1 MKLEQYTQRY
11 VFVMTLL
18 LGLLLASTAA
28 AHPLGNSSVNRQAG
42 LHLSPDRLEL
52 RYLLDMAEIP
62 TLAETLAAD
71 VNGDGETTPAEWDV
85 YTERWAS
92 ALPSDLSVTLDGKPL
107 PLELRSQSWNLA
119 LGAAALNTLRLE
131 AHLGASLDAVGKGA
145 LLQYRD
151 LDKPGQF
158 GWKEIWI
165 STKGGVNI
173 GRTEAARTDRSR
185 GLTDYTLSFGSQP
198 PNELSAQATVD
209 FPPTAKSPDSLLAP
223 TAAATGQSDAGAI
236 ASSEALNQGQVARPI
251 LFKQQVWPFFKLGI
265 HHIAT
270 GLDHLVFLLGLLLLS
285 QTLTQLIKVV
295 TAFTVAHSITLALAA
310 KGWVMPPSILVEPA
324 IALTIAYVGL
334 LALVWQHTRH
344 SVWLALGFG
353 LVHGFGF
360 AGALAG
366 SLPQQPAG
374 QWLVSL
380 ASFNLGI
387 EVFQVLLVCLIVPL
401 IRFAGRFAW
410 FEGARQVASLS
421 VLGAGLG
428 WFFTRTIGI
437 L

>member
-1 MKLEQYTQRY
+1 
-11 VFVMTLL
+11 MTLL
-18 LGLLLASTAA
+18 LGLLLAGTVA

-42 LHLSPDRLEL
+42 LHLSSARLEL
-52 RYLLDMAEIP
+52 RYLLDVAEIP

-71 VNGDGETTPAEWDV
+71 GDRDGETTPAEWDV
-85 YTERWAS
+85 YTERWAG
-92 ALPSDLSVTLDGKPL
+92 ALPGNLSVTLDGKPL
-107 PLELRSQSWNLA
+107 PLEVRSQSWNLS

-131 AHLGASLDAVGKGA
+131 ARLSASLDGVGKSA

-165 STKGGVNI
+165 STEGGVNI

-209 FPPTAKSPDSLLAP
+209 FPSTPVSPDSLLAP
-223 TAAATGQSDAGAI
+223 TAAMDQSDSGGI
-236 ASSEALNQGQVARPI
+236 GSSEALNQGQVAHPP
-251 LFKQQVWPFFKLGI
+251 LLEQQVWPFFKLGV

-285 QTLTQLIKVV
+285 HTLVQIIKVV

-360 AGALAG
+360 AAALAG
-366 SLPQQPAG
+366 SLPQHPVG

-387 EVFQVLLVCLIVPL
+387 EVFQVLLLCLIVPL

-410 FEGARQVASLS
+410 FEGARQVTSLS
-421 VLGAGLG
+421 VLAAGLG
-428 WFFTRTIGI
+428 WFFARTVGVW
-437 L
+437 

>member
-1 MKLEQYTQRY
+1 MKLEHHTQEC
-11 VFVMTLL
+11 VFFMALL
-18 LGLLLASTAA
+18 LGLLLTGTAA

-42 LHLSPDRLEL
+42 LHLSSDRLEL
-52 RYLLDMAEIP
+52 RYLLDIAEIP

-71 VNGDGETTPAEWDV
+71 GDRDGETTPAEWDV
-85 YTERWAS
+85 YTERWAG
-92 ALPSDLSVTLDGKPL
+92 ALPGNLSVTLDGKPL
-107 PLELRSQSWNLA
+107 PLEVRSQSWNLP

-131 AHLGASLDAVGKGA
+131 AHLSAPLNGVGKGA
-145 LLQYRD
+145 LLEYRD
-151 LDKPGQF
+151 LDKAGQF

-165 STKGGVNI
+165 STEGGVNI
-173 GRTEAARTDRSR
+173 GQTEAARTDRSR
-185 GLTDYTLSFGSQP
+185 GLTDYTLPFGSQP
-198 PNELSAQATVD
+198 PNELSAQARVG
-209 FPPTAKSPDSLLAP
+209 FPPTTVFPDSLLAP
-223 TAAATGQSDAGAI
+223 AAAADQSDSGAI
-236 ASSEALNQGQVARPI
+236 ASSEELDQGQAAHPW
-251 LFKQQVWPFFKLGI
+251 LKQQVWPFFKLGM
-265 HHIAT
+265 HHTAT

-285 QTLTQLIKVV
+285 QNLAQIIKVV

-310 KGWVMPPSILVEPA
+310 KGWVMPPTILVEPA

-344 SVWLALGFG
+344 SVWLALSFG

-366 SLPQQPAG
+366 SLPQHPVG
-374 QWLVSL
+374 QWLLSL

-387 EVFQVLLVCLIVPL
+387 EVFQVLLLCLIVPL

-410 FEGARQVASLS
+410 FQGARQVASLS

-428 WFFTRTIGI
+428 WFFTRTVGV